1 MSGANYLWSRCIT
14 RMHAICSSCKNKPD
28 TNKCTEKRFLWRSIT
43 NSVAIVISVVA
54 FGSAELAL
62 PNDQTSASI
71 LVGHFSILMGH
82 FSMLVCH
89 PRRLITYDPIYIS
102 SAWVW
107 LHRLI
112 ATNKAML
119 AHDPSWEVD
128 KLWTCSKNYIQVK
141 QNCNLVADFKKQ
153 DGKWTFKL

>member
-1 MSGANYLWSRCIT
+1 MMKY
-14 RMHAICSSCKNKPD
+14 HH
-28 TNKCTEKRFLWRSIT
+28 
-43 NSVAIVISVVA
+43 SVTVISVVA

-62 PNDQTSASI
+62 PNDQTSVQAPSI

-89 PRRLITYDPIYIS
+89 PRRLITYVPNLYIS

-112 ATNKAML
+112 AINKAVL
-119 AHDPSWEVD
+119 AHDPS
-128 KLWTCSKNYIQVK
+128 
-141 QNCNLVADFKKQ
+141 
-153 DGKWTFKL
+153 